1 MIRFDQVS
9 FGYDRGPLVLEGVT
23 LHVEPGSFHFVV
35 GASGA
40 GKTSLLRLLYLGAK
54 PTAGRVVL
62 AGRDVARLSRRE
74 RAHLR
79 RRIGVVFQDYR
90 LFENLTVF
98 ENVALPLRIAGET
111 EEEVRDKANELLS
124 WVGLAEALDSYPPS
138 LSGGEQ
144 QRVAVARAVI
154 TNPDL
159 LIADEPTG
167 NLDDRMA
174 ERLLRLFDELHRV
187 GTTVLIAT
195 HNEQLVRRLGHPQ
208 LRVGDGQVVA
218 EGPHGPPPFAD

>member
-1 MIRFDQVS
+1 MTADPSLIARLNGVVVRHA
-9 FGYDRGPLVLEGVT
+9 DRGPIGPMDLAVT
-23 LHVEPGSFHFVV
+23 RGEIVAVV
-35 GASGA
+35 GASGC
-40 GKTSLLRLLYLGAK
+40 GKSTLLRLLAGLET
-54 PTAGRVVL
+54 PDAGRVERRVDK
-62 AGRDVARLSRRE
+62 GRTGL
-74 RAHLR
+74 
-79 RRIGVVFQDYR
+79 VFQNAT
-90 LFENLTVF
+90 LMPWAAAV

-111 EEEVRDKANELLS
+111 EDEVRDKAIELLS

-154 TNPDL
+154 TNPDRL
-159 LIADEPTG
+159 LADEPTG

-174 ERLLRLFDELHRV
+174 ERLLRLFEELHRV

-208 LRVGDGQVVA
+208 LRVGDSQVIA